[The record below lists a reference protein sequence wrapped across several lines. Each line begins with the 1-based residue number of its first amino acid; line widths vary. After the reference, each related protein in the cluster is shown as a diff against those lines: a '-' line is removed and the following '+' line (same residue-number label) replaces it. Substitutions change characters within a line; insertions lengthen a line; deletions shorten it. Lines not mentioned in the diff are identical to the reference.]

1 MADPFIFELGLLG
14 VLGLMAMFLWR
25 IADYLW
31 RISERLETIAERLKW
46 LEREDGK

>member
-25 IADYLW
+25 IGDYLW
-31 RISERLETIAERLKW
+31 RVSERLESIASA
-46 LEREDGK
+46 LERKADEK